1 MNILFRMVP
10 ALSLL
15 WVAGM
20 RLLRADDGQNDVAG
34 TVLAVYHRRLLL
46 RAAGLCLTLLML
58 CLLPENPAQAS
69 RPIDEMRGTC
79 AQYALD
85 LRNEL
90 TAMAGMP
97 LTVPSL
103 PQRGT
108 VSPETP
114 GWRPLSVTLHHSE
127 AVTLATIPKRQG
139 ANAGLI
145 PVTIPEDGRYCI
157 SAGSAV
163 WIEVVQ
169 GRMRI
174 EPIRFEMQTGCAAL
188 FKTVEY
194 QLKQGADYW
203 IELSGNTSTVTLL
216 LSPTTR

>member
-1 MNILFRMVP
+1 MQQESYNVRCIVFSP
-10 ALSLL
+10 STT
-15 WVAGM
+15 
-20 RLLRADDGQNDVAG
+20 NDVSSSLRTDDSLHYERCQA
-34 TVLAVYHRRLLL
+34 ARRSPSH
-46 RAAGLCLTLLML
+46 GLDRDLGGIKKRTL
-58 CLLPENPAQAS
+58 
-69 RPIDEMRGTC
+69 RPIP
-79 AQYALD
+79 
-85 LRNEL
+85 
-90 TAMAGMP
+90 P
-97 LTVPSL
+97 LIPVPSL

-145 PVTIPEDGRYCI
+145 PVTIPEDGRYRI